1 MVNYCDSMSA
11 IELTA
16 KSLEDAKKTAAQ
28 KLGVDEGQISVKVL
42 EETKGLFGKSNL
54 RVLAE
59 VIAPAAPAATAEEA
73 PAKAKAKGR
82 GKSAKAEEA
91 PVVEAEAEAVT
102 APEAE
107 EAPAKEAAKE
117 SKGRGRRGKAS
128 EPKPEAAETS
138 VDADGAEA
146 GDAEEVTATE
156 EDSQLYLDLVNGL
169 LTDSGLTIE
178 AKVSSLQGRY
188 VNVSLDGK
196 DSSYLV
202 GKHGEVLNSLQ
213 YLVNI
218 IGTRTFQRGVRAT
231 VECNDW
237 RRRREEKLTK
247 QAADIAAQVLE
258 RGEEAVLDAL
268 PAFERRIVHKAL
280 QDIPGITT
288 YSEGEEPNR
297 CVVIAPAD

>member
-1 MVNYCDSMSA
+1 MSA

-16 KSLEDAKKTAAQ
+16 RSVEDAKKTAAD
-28 KLGVDEGQISVKVL
+28 KLGVDASRVTVKVL
-42 EETKGLFGKSNL
+42 EETKGLFGKVNY

-59 VIAPAAPAATAEEA
+59 VIAEPEAAPAAA
-73 PAKAKAKGR
+73 PAEKAEAKPKAGR
-82 GKSAKAEEA
+82 GRTAKAEPAEA
-91 PVVEAEAEAVT
+91 EAEPVVEAE
-102 APEAE
+102 PEAPV
-107 EAPAKEAAKE
+107 APA
-117 SKGRGRRGKAS
+117 RGRRKTEKAAEPKVAEVSETVEAS
-128 EPKPEAAETS
+128 EATESEEVEATET
-138 VDADGAEA
+138 DGA
-146 GDAEEVTATE
+146 D
-156 EDSQLYLDLVNGL
+156 YLALVNGL
-169 LTDSGLTIE
+169 LANSGLTIE
-178 AKVSSLQGRY
+178 AQISSLQGRY
-188 VNVSLDGK
+188 VNLSLDGK

-218 IGTRTFQRGVRAT
+218 IGGRKFQRGVRAT

-247 QAADIAAQVLE
+247 QAAEIAAQVLE

-297 CVVIAPAD
+297 RVVIGPAE

>member
-1 MVNYCDSMSA
+1 MSA

-16 KSLEDAKKTAAQ
+16 KTLDDAKKTAAQ
-28 KLGVDEGQISVKVL
+28 KLGVDESQISVKVL

-59 VIAPAAPAATAEEA
+59 VIVVETVPTAPAAKPASAED
-73 PAKAKAKGR
+73 AKPKAR
-82 GKSAKAEEA
+82 GKGKAVKADE
-91 PVVEAEAEAVT
+91 P

-107 EAPAKEAAKE
+107 VSSTPEEAEAPVAKET
-117 SKGRGRRGKAS
+117 KGRGRKKVA
-128 EPKPEAAETS
+128 EPKPEVTET
-138 VDADGAEA
+138 VAGGEEA
-146 GDAEEVTATE
+146 
-156 EDSQLYLDLVNGL
+156 EDSAPEVVATDEDAAQYLSLVNGL
-169 LTDSGLTIE
+169 LTDSGLQIE
-178 AKVSSLQGRY
+178 AQISSLQGRY
-188 VNVSLDGK
+188 VNLSLDGK

-218 IGTRTFQRGVRAT
+218 VGSRTFQRGVRVT

-280 QDIPGITT
+280 QDIAGITT